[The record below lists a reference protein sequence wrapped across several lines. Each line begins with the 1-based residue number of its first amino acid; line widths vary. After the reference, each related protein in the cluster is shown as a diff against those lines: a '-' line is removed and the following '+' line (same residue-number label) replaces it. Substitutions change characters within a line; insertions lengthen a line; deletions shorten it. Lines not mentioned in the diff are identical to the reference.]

1 MNNDS
6 EFVRRSDDNDI
17 ISPNKRRDND
27 IIPPKPKNTTSGR
40 QLLTD

>member
-27 IIPPKPKNTTSGR
+27 IIPPKPKNTISGR